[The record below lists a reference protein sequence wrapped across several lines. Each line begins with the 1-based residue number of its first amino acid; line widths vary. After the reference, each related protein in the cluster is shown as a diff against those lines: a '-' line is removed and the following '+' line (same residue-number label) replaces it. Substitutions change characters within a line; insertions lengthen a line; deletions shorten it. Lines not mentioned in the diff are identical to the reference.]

1 MDLRLELKPN
11 GCFHTYSIY
20 QYEQLVGRFSLTEYS
35 DRVHIESFLIFSNY
49 RKKGLGKRCIQYL
62 KSKYPVITGE
72 SSPFAINFWRKV
84 GAEFDYEVNDE
95 MIDYLMDIGEYP
107 GFMIC

>member
-1 MDLRLELKPN
+1 MGLRLELKTS

-20 QYEQLVGRFSLTEYS
+20 HQEQLVGELSLTEYS
-35 DRVHIESFLIFSNY
+35 DSVHIDTFLIFSNY
-49 RKKGLGKRCIQYL
+49 RRHGFGRQVINYL
-62 KSKYPVITGE
+62 KKKYHVIKGE
-72 SSPFAINFWRKV
+72 SSPFAIKFWEKV

-107 GFMIC
+107 GFIIC